1 VISGAPVL
9 PGRFTING
17 ETPICP
23 DHSIVAQFRPSGTIF
38 LRSADAGSP
47 RRRFD
52 FPLRQPIMFKDKR
65 EVQDCLGDQQY
76 IATDEISTV
85 LFLAERLKKPV
96 LAEGPAGVGK
106 TELAKA
112 WAGAT
117 GRELIRLQCYEG
129 LDETKALY
137 EWEYAKQML
146 YTQLLRDKLSQLL
159 SEAETLSAA
168 ADRLAAEEDVF
179 FSERFL
185 LPRPLLRALTSDKP
199 VVLLIDEIDRS
210 DTEFEA
216 FLLEILSDFQVSVPE
231 LGTIK
236 AKHQPLVLLTSN
248 NTRELSEALKRR
260 CLYLFVD
267 YPSMEQ
273 ELNIVRLKVPDLSIK
288 LAQQAVQIVQRLR
301 GMDLKKSPSV
311 SETLDW
317 AKALVALNAE
327 HMDEATL
334 NSTLTV
340 LLKHEADVQRAR
352 GGIEGGRSAGPA
364 ELDRYNPYNDPRR
377 KRGR

>member
-1 VISGAPVL
+1 
-9 PGRFTING
+9 
-17 ETPICP
+17 
-23 DHSIVAQFRPSGTIF
+23 
-38 LRSADAGSP
+38 
-47 RRRFD
+47 
-52 FPLRQPIMFKDKR
+52 MFKDKHD
-65 EVQDCLGDQQY
+65 VQQGLSQQQY

-85 LFLAERLKKPV
+85 LFLAERLDKPI

-185 LPRPLLRALTSDKP
+185 LPRPLLRALMSDKP

-236 AKHQPLVLLTSN
+236 ARHQPLVLLTSN

-273 ELNIVRLKVPDLSIK
+273 ELNIIRLKVPELNMK

-301 GMDLKKSPSV
+301 TMDLKKSPSV

-317 AKALVALNAE
+317 AKALVALNAD
-327 HMDEATL
+327 HMDETTL
-334 NSTLTV
+334 NTTLTV

-352 GGIEGGRSAGPA
+352 GGGLEGRSGRSGSQTV
-364 ELDRYNPYNDPRR
+364 DRYDTYDNDPRR
-377 KRGR
+377 RRR

>member
-1 VISGAPVL
+1 
-9 PGRFTING
+9 
-17 ETPICP
+17 
-23 DHSIVAQFRPSGTIF
+23 
-38 LRSADAGSP
+38 
-47 RRRFD
+47 
-52 FPLRQPIMFKDKR
+52 MFKDTR
-65 EVQDCLGDQQY
+65 EVQQGLGKQQY
-76 IATDEISTV
+76 IATDEIATV
-85 LFLAERLKKPV
+85 LFLAERLDKPI

-159 SEAETLSAA
+159 SEAETLGAA
-168 ADRLAAEEDVF
+168 ADRLANEEDVF

-185 LPRPLLRALTSDKP
+185 LPRPLLRALTSDQP

-236 AKHQPLVLLTSN
+236 ARHQPLVLLTSN

-267 YPSMEQ
+267 YPTMEQ
-273 ELNIVRLKVPDLSIK
+273 ELNIVRLKVPDLNVK

-301 GMDLKKSPSV
+301 TMDLKKSPSV

-317 AKALVALNAE
+317 AKALVALNAD

-334 NSTLTV
+334 NTTLTV
-340 LLKHEADVQRAR
+340 LLKHESDVQRAR
-352 GGIEGGRSAGPA
+352 GGLEGRSSRGGTQAV
-364 ELDRYNPYNDPRR
+364 DRYDPYDVDPRR
-377 KRGR
+377 RKR

>member
-1 VISGAPVL
+1 
-9 PGRFTING
+9 
-17 ETPICP
+17 
-23 DHSIVAQFRPSGTIF
+23 
-38 LRSADAGSP
+38 
-47 RRRFD
+47 
-52 FPLRQPIMFKDKR
+52 
-65 EVQDCLGDQQY
+65 
-76 IATDEISTV
+76 
-85 LFLAERLKKPV
+85 
-96 LAEGPAGVGK
+96 
-106 TELAKA
+106 
-112 WAGAT
+112 
-117 GRELIRLQCYEG
+117 
-129 LDETKALY
+129 
-137 EWEYAKQML
+137 
-146 YTQLLRDKLSQLL
+146 LL

-273 ELNIVRLKVPDLSIK
+273 ELNIVRLKVPDLNFK

-317 AKALVALNAE
+317 AKALVALNAD

-334 NSTLTV
+334 NNTLTV

-352 GGIEGGRSAGPA
+352 GSIEGGRSAGA
-364 ELDRYNPYNDPRR
+364 ADLDRYNPYTDPRR